1 MQLGIPKGDMP
12 SIDQMV
18 VVACLG
24 HSGSTLLDLVL
35 GKHPR
40 IVGLGEVFA
49 AMGVLSRRP
58 KPENPLQCTC
68 GHPPEQCEIWGPVSA
83 RLRDGTERTREEKY
97 AVVLD
102 AFATVFGPGK
112 IPVDIS
118 KNADDRLRSVKT
130 IRLASPQTK
139 VHIIHL
145 LKDVRPYVISRMD
158 EARRKELRRLPVI
171 FHFWRWYRENR
182 AMRRALDAT
191 GLPILQLGY
200 EELCLQPGESVAR
213 ITDFLGLEPEPRM
226 VWLDGSSSHTL
237 RGNRMRHQPEK
248 NRNILYD
255 TRWLHRNEWILPAAL
270 SPHIMRYNAREVYG
284 NAGGSIWEA

>member
-1 MQLGIPKGDMP
+1 MASLE
-12 SIDQMV
+12 QMI

-49 AMGVLSRRP
+49 GMAVLSRPP
-58 KPENPLQCTC
+58 KRSADLQCTC
-68 GHPPEQCEIWGPVSA
+68 GSPPEQCRLWGPVSA
-83 RLRDGTERTREEKY
+83 RLRDGTERSREEKY
-97 AVVLD
+97 TVVLD
-102 AFATVFGPGK
+102 AFAQTFGSDK

-118 KNADDRLRSVKT
+118 KNADDRLRSIKT

-139 VHIIHL
+139 IHVIHL

-158 EARRKELRRLPVI
+158 EARRKKLRRQPVLI
-171 FHFWRWYRENR
+171 HFWRWYRENR
-182 AMRRALDAT
+182 AMHRLLAAE

-200 EELCLQPGESVAR
+200 EELCFQPGETVAR

-226 VWLDGSSSHTL
+226 VSIDGSSSHTL
-237 RGNRMRHQPEK
+237 RGNRMRHQPAK
-248 NRNILYD
+248 NRSILYD

-270 SPHIMRYNAREVYG
+270 SPHIMRYNAREVYR
-284 NAGGSIWEA
+284 NAGPSIWEE